1 MVKRELLYPI
11 FIQCI
16 KYTDDLFW
24 KEIFEEMSYNN
35 CYTGTFINK
44 GTYCSVIKNKEFTY
58 KFSDKD
64 PETICKDIIKHLKTI
79 NIMSKNDKKNLL
91 DEFANLKKNIEETIY
106 KSWEDI
112 KKKNIKDMLFQNFL
126 IEMKHKW
133 GLKNIQIKK
142 LYSFINLGII
152 LKSIKGDTINYKN
165 GKIES
170 INGIVF
176 NEGKYE
182 INFNLYS
189 HQENKIMSS
198 DDNNYLS
205 SK

>member
-1 MVKRELLYPI
+1 
-11 FIQCI
+11 
-16 KYTDDLFW
+16 
-24 KEIFEEMSYNN
+24 
-35 CYTGTFINK
+35 
-44 GTYCSVIKNKEFTY
+44 
-58 KFSDKD
+58 
-64 PETICKDIIKHLKTI
+64 
-79 NIMSKNDKKNLL
+79 MSKNDKKNLL